1 MGGTRRNAAV
11 GVAGGS
17 VGSENATGLGAGA
30 EVEADAEAALFGL
43 CSTFFMLFY

>member
-30 EVEADAEAALFGL
+30 EADAEAASFGL
-43 CSTFFMLFY
+43 CSTFFMIFY